1 MEQEQFSALIGQIYE
16 AAVDSR
22 HWDAV
27 MNAVAD
33 ALAGTVANVSRY
45 NFATNESNNIAPR
58 VAPEFHRSY
67 VEYFAARNPFVAT
80 AMSQSLGRVVSMEE
94 CLPRRQ
100 MERTEMYGE
109 WLAPQK
115 MQHGLSTSFGI
126 EGSTGINFA
135 IWGPASRGAF
145 STDQRELLALIS
157 PHLSRALKLSMRL
170 TEVDLFGAGAASA
183 LDQLANGIA
192 LLDHG
197 GRVRFLN
204 KMCEAIVR
212 EAGGLS
218 MCDGL
223 LAAKLPH
230 QDALLNA
237 AIRSAIDD
245 KRGTTVQVS
254 RTAGRSALTLLLS
267 PLNLDSAWFGMRPP
281 GAIVVVSDPERGCLP
296 PAQRLIQAYRL
307 TKAEASVAL
316 ALLAGHEIATV
327 ADRLHIT
334 YETARTHLR
343 RIFSKTGTRRQS
355 ELVRK
360 LQREVCAI
368 L

>member
-1 MEQEQFSALIGQIYE
+1 MEQDQFSSLIGRIYE
-16 AAVDSR
+16 AALEPC
-22 HWDAV
+22 HWNDV

-33 ALAGTVANVSRY
+33 ALHGTVANVSRY

-67 VEYFAARNPFVAT
+67 VEYFAARNPFVET
-80 AMSQSLGRVVSMEE
+80 AMGQPTGRVLSMEE
-94 CLPRRQ
+94 CLPRHYL
-100 MERTEMYGE
+100 EGTEMYGE
-109 WLAPQK
+109 WLEPQK

-135 IWGPASRGAF
+135 VWRPASRGAF
-145 STDQRELLALIS
+145 GAEQRALLARIA
-157 PHLSRALKLSMRL
+157 PHLSRALRLSMRL

-183 LDQLANGIA
+183 LDLLPQGIA

-197 GRVRFLN
+197 GAVRFLN
-204 KMCEAIVR
+204 KMAEAVTR
-212 EAGGLS
+212 ESDGLS
-218 MCDGL
+218 VCGGYL
-223 LAAKLPH
+223 TAAVPRENTQIRK
-230 QDALLNA
+230 

-245 KRGTTVQVS
+245 NLGCTLQIS
-254 RTAGRSALTLLLS
+254 RTTGRRALTLLSS
-267 PLNLDSAWFGMRPP
+267 PLNLDSAWFGLRPP
-281 GAIVVVSDPERGCLP
+281 GAIVVISDPEQGCLP
-296 PAQRLIQAYRL
+296 PAERLMQAYQL
-307 TKAEASVAL
+307 TAAETLVAL
-316 ALLAGHEIATV
+316 NLLAGHEIATV
-327 ADRLHIT
+327 ADRLRIT

-360 LQREVCAI
+360 LLREVGAI